1 MSGILKYGAF
11 GEKGLFGNLFGG
23 KDKKP
28 APKPKPETETGSN
41 NTSLMGQK
49 KKTKQST
56 GAVQA
61 Y

>member
-1 MSGILKYGAF
+1 MSGILKNGAF

-28 APKPKPETETGSN
+28 APKPKPETSR
-41 NTSLMGQK
+41 NTTLMNKK
-49 KKTKQST
+49 KKTGQTT

>member
-28 APKPKPETETGSN
+28 APKPKPETGSN